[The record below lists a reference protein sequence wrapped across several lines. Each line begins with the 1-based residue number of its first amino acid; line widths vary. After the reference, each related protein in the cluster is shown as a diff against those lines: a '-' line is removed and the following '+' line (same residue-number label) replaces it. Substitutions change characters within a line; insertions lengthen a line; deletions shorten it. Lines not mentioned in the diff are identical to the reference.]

1 MQLFYCNMVVSFP
14 QEINEFFRF
23 LRYKTPRR
31 ISKTQRGDD
40 FHLYN
45 KVLGDVFLKLLA
57 LDQLLA
63 AYKENEW
70 TAVLFQHR
78 VNAVYTDAGIDRRF
92 FNSQQQLVL
101 DRYNDF
107 IFYSYSSLSVLCISS
122 KSALNFFIL
131 LSCCFSGG

>member
-1 MQLFYCNMVVSFP
+1 MQLFYFNMVVSFS

-78 VNAVYTDAGIDRRF
+78 VNAVYTDAGIDAASLIVS
-92 FNSQQQLVL
+92 N
-101 DRYNDF
+101 
-107 IFYSYSSLSVLCISS
+107 SLSLIGTMILSS
-122 KSALNFFIL
+122 IAIPRCLYYVYLQKVH
-131 LSCCFSGG
+131 